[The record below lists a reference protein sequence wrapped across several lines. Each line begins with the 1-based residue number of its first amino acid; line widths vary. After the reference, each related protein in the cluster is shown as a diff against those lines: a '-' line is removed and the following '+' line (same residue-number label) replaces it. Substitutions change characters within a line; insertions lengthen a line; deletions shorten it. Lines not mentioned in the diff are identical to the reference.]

1 MFYTARCF
9 RITRRLPGELLS
21 ASALDK
27 CKLCFSLCFP
37 FACLVANVAS
47 CSTKQDRRRFAR
59 PSLANRPS
67 THRIPL
73 YPSKFVRSFSRIGYE
88 SPLSPAGSYVTT
100 ITMLKSS
107 FLASLH
113 FTRACYSFVALY
125 GPSVESA
132 SGSSRIHIV
141 RHIQA
146 NGETKSVTIALRGGL
161 PSARSVRVCLVNS
174 NRMVAGMRAMYE
186 ETTFGKEGEKS
197 LEGLNI

>member
-1 MFYTARCF
+1 MDADSPGRALP
-9 RITRRLPGELLS
+9 IVRLLIIY
-21 ASALDK
+21 
-27 CKLCFSLCFP
+27 
-37 FACLVANVAS
+37 
-47 CSTKQDRRRFAR
+47 
-59 PSLANRPS
+59 PS
-67 THRIPL
+67 TPRSSFAQMTH
-73 YPSKFVRSFSRIGYE
+73 FFHSFSRIGYE

-113 FTRACYSFVALY
+113 FTRACYSFVVLY
-125 GPSVESA
+125 GLSVESA
-132 SGSSRIHIV
+132 SGSSRIQIV

-161 PSARSVRVCLVNS
+161 PSARSARVCLVNS

-197 LEGLNI
+197 LEGLSIWAIMGVAYRRLRLTYE